1 MANYFSEVES
11 DFYQYLTGAGG
22 VNAHSR
28 QNYMS
33 WLKFLSVTYPL
44 PADLSENDIES
55 ILSSENVART
65 TRDKYTKQRD
75 MVNFKSAL
83 RKYRDFLNSDFR
95 KQQEDTVL
103 AEIKKIENDQ
113 TVSKTERL
121 SITRS
126 RVGQGLFR
134 ERLIGYWH
142 GCSITSFPHYDIL
155 VASHIKPWKVSDNQ
169 QRLDVYNGLLLL
181 PNYDK
186 LFDKGYISFDD
197 NGSIVFS
204 PYLAKSDRSLLGLND
219 LVHLLKIDAHHKNY
233 LKYHRDNCLMA

>member
-33 WLKFLSVTYPL
+33 WLKFLSATYPL
-44 PADLSENDIES
+44 SADLSDDNINA
-55 ILSSENVART
+55 ILSSENAARMN
-65 TRDKYTKQRD
+65 RDKYTKQRD

-103 AEIKKIENDQ
+103 AEIKKVENDQ
-113 TVSKTERL
+113 TVSQTERL

-126 RVGQGLFR
+126 RVGQGIFR
-134 ERLIGYWH
+134 DRLIGYWH
-142 GCSITSFPHYDIL
+142 GCSITSFHHYDIL
-155 VASHIKPWKVSDNQ
+155 VASHIKPWKVSDNL

-186 LFDKGYISFDD
+186 LFDKGYISFED
-197 NGSIVFS
+197 NGAIVFS
-204 PYLAKSDRSLLGLND
+204 PYLAKSDRALLGLNE
-219 LVHLLKIDAHHKNY
+219 LIHLLKIDPHHKTY
-233 LKYHRDNCLMA
+233 LKYHRENCLMA

>member
-95 KQQEDTVL
+95 KLQEDTVL

-113 TVSKTERL
+113 SVSKTERL

-219 LVHLLKIDAHHKNY
+219 LVHLLKIDAQHKNY

>member
-11 DFYQYLTGAGG
+11 DFYRYLTSAGG

-83 RKYRDFLNSDFR
+83 RKYRDFLKSNFR

-103 AEIKKIENDQ
+103 AEIKKIEDDK

-134 ERLIGYWH
+134 DRLIGYWH
-142 GCSITSFPHYDIL
+142 GCSITSFQHYDIL

-181 PNYDK
+181 PN
-186 LFDKGYISFDD
+186 
-197 NGSIVFS
+197 
-204 PYLAKSDRSLLGLND
+204 
-219 LVHLLKIDAHHKNY
+219 
-233 LKYHRDNCLMA
+233 